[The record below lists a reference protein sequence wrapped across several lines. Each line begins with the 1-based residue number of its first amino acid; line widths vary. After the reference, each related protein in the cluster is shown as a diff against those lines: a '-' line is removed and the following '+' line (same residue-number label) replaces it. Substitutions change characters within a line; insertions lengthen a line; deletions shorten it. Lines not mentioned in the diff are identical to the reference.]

1 LDARRCPFEATSQ
14 DKAEM
19 ARGCSEL
26 LLPKRVDQPA
36 NKDIT
41 RKLIRAKIIAERG
54 LRCSAAWNAA
64 QPLLRLA

>member
-1 LDARRCPFEATSQ
+1 
-14 DKAEM
+14 M